1 MIKLKYS
8 VMALLMS
15 CLTMTALADNPIF
28 KKELTKSIHKTFD
41 VSDDVLVGV
50 SSRYGNIKIQTWQ
63 RNEVEVDVLIKVKCN
78 NTNKGQQFLD
88 GVDIDFSST
97 GSTVG
102 MKTTYPDQENA
113 SWWSSWWNNSQNINF
128 EVHYDIKAP
137 VGMSSELINKYGNIF
152 QEPITGD
159 CNVVNK
165 YGDISLESVHDLEL
179 DLGYGKAQL
188 GSANNVNIEIKYSSL
203 TLQDCDDISI
213 ESKYSDF
220 NLGNVGNL
228 ILSTK
233 YDGYTITSA
242 KRVNYNG
249 KYDDLKIG
257 KVHYISVETKNTDIR
272 IQELSNGGAF
282 DSKYG
287 SVRVTKMGSFKNI
300 NIDSK
305 YTDYR
310 FGIDGDFHL
319 NFYGEYA
326 DLDIKEPY
334 QKYHTKKDGNS
345 LETKIYRGNK
355 ESNSQINCEMKY
367 GSLKLNK

>member
-1 MIKLKYS
+1 
-8 VMALLMS
+8 MALLMS

-203 TLQDCDDISI
+203 TLQDCD
-213 ESKYSDF
+213 
-220 NLGNVGNL
+220 
-228 ILSTK
+228 
-233 YDGYTITSA
+233 
-242 KRVNYNG
+242 
-249 KYDDLKIG
+249 
-257 KVHYISVETKNTDIR
+257 
-272 IQELSNGGAF
+272 
-282 DSKYG
+282 SKYG
-287 SVRVTKMGSFKNI
+287 SVRVTKMGRFKNI